1 MRVRLSLD
9 LVYFWFYILYGKVC
23 IHVLIHVSEKMGKE
37 KAPISS
43 NQIDLMRWGLLF
55 IIHII
60 HRSSVI
66 WGLYNL
72 YGFLWWWLTWLIMAW
87 FDGGSHVSCVVHV
100 LIHSF
105 MCSFMWVYVVC
116 VVSEVWENG
125 ERKSPHLINWIDE
138 MGAFCY
144 SVFQCTSSIHHHVCN
159 KADITLNECLYNVID
174 DLDVLLCYVCVC
186 YYMCFFVWGG

>member
-60 HRSSVI
+60 HRSSVV
-66 WGLYNL
+66 WGLYNIWI
-72 YGFLWWWLTWLIMAW
+72 FC
-87 FDGGSHVSCVVHV
+87 GG
-100 LIHSF
+100 
-105 MCSFMWVYVVC
+105 
-116 VVSEVWENG
+116 
-125 ERKSPHLINWIDE
+125 D
-138 MGAFCY
+138 
-144 SVFQCTSSIHHHVCN
+144 
-159 KADITLNECLYNVID
+159 
-174 DLDVLLCYVCVC
+174 
-186 YYMCFFVWGG
+186 